1 MNLKKILIFGGIA
14 LVVLGGGIG
23 GAVIFLHHGKS
34 KTADVKQ
41 VVPPKPLLFA
51 ELDNVV
57 VSIPAD
63 VGQPATSYVQFGIQ
77 FATTDPDAVTA
88 FTSLLPIVKA
98 DVINLVM
105 NETQKTLQDPA
116 TRTKLAANCLA
127 ISNQVI
133 EKNTDL
139 KPANPFTAAYITNLV
154 VQD

>member
-14 LVVLGGGIG
+14 LVVLGGGVG
-23 GAVIFLHHGKS
+23 GAVVFLHHGS
-34 KTADVKQ
+34 KTAAAKPVA
-41 VVPPKPLLFA
+41 PPKPIVFA

-98 DVINLVM
+98 DVINLMM

-116 TRTKLAANCLA
+116 TRSKLAANCLA
-127 ISNQVI
+127 AANEVL
-133 EKNTDL
+133 EKSAGF
-139 KPANPFTAAYITNLV
+139 KPMNPFTAAYITNLV

>member
-14 LVVLGGGIG
+14 LVVLGGGVG
-23 GAVIFLHHGKS
+23 GAVFFLHHGS
-34 KTADVKQ
+34 KTAAVKP
-41 VVPPKPLLFA
+41 VVPPKPILFA

-77 FATTDPDAVTA
+77 FATTNPDAVTA
-88 FTSLLPIVKA
+88 FTSLLPIVKS
-98 DVINLVM
+98 DVINLMM

-116 TRTKLAANCLA
+116 TRSKLAANCLT
-127 ISNQVI
+127 ISNEVLG
-133 EKNTDL
+133 KSLNFT
-139 KPANPFTAAYITNLV
+139 PANPFTAAYITNLV

>member
-1 MNLKKILIFGGIA
+1 MNLKKMMIFGGIA
-14 LVVLGGGIG
+14 LVVLGGGVG
-23 GAVIFLHHGKS
+23 GALFFLHHGS
-34 KTADVKQ
+34 KTAAAKP
-41 VVPPKPLLFA
+41 VVPPKPILFA

-77 FATTDPDAVTA
+77 FATTNPDAVTA

-98 DVINLVM
+98 DVINLMM

-116 TRTKLAANCLA
+116 TRSKLAANCLA
-127 ISNQVI
+127 ISNEVLG
-133 EKNTDL
+133 KSADFT
-139 KPANPFTAAYITNLV
+139 PANPFTAAYITNLV